1 MFTPC
6 TELCRNV
13 IAAARFT
20 TRSALTRSVEPVSSD
35 DTSLDDSEWIC
46 SMLTRSPDTSSYT
59 LLDTSLSSAACP
71 SQPSSPYT
79 HFANSG
85 TSGEYSP

>member
-1 MFTPC
+1 
-6 TELCRNV
+6 
-13 IAAARFT
+13 
-20 TRSALTRSVEPVSSD
+20 
-35 DTSLDDSEWIC
+35 
-46 SMLTRSPDTSSYT
+46 MLTRSPDTSSYT